1 LQLSKE
7 STDSCEL
14 RRLRAEKKLAP
25 LLPSVIQTTVVVF
38 DKFLLANAHFAPCS
52 TIFRFSSFRTSNAD
66 RSSRYPSDAEDFRFS
81 NANSGSESYLV
92 SYVTA
97 ETRSTSLDI
106 YWCDGCYL
114 QVSCATGWRRIDKV
128 SGIVR
133 KSTTAVTT
141 LSSFVPMP
149 LGQHGS

>member
-1 LQLSKE
+1 M
-7 STDSCEL
+7 
-14 RRLRAEKKLAP
+14 RRRNGSPP
-25 LLPSVIQTTVVVF
+25 LL
-38 DKFLLANAHFAPCS
+38 
-52 TIFRFSSFRTSNAD
+52 SFVDAD
-66 RSSRYPSDAEDFRFS
+66 GYGGGGPHPSDAEDFRFS

-149 LGQHGS
+149 LGQHGSRKALNIGEAFVALP